1 MKLTKTAV
9 DRGNVAECCEP
20 RPMSGR
26 RVHDMCIGRQPPPP
40 GLQPLARGE
49 PAKQSAFPAHHPT
62 AFPTMAQLKEI
73 TVEANLGTSQNG
85 LPARA
90 SLSPEGLRIIIAEN
104 DSVKE
109 IMLDSPEQIAAL
121 AKIFQT
127 HSYASINFNV
137 AS

>member
-1 MKLTKTAV
+1 
-9 DRGNVAECCEP
+9 
-20 RPMSGR
+20 
-26 RVHDMCIGRQPPPP
+26 
-40 GLQPLARGE
+40 
-49 PAKQSAFPAHHPT
+49 
-62 AFPTMAQLKEI
+62 MAQLKEI
-73 TVEANLGTSQNG
+73 TVEANLGTSRNG
-85 LPARA
+85 SIARA

-104 DSVKE
+104 NSIKE